1 MLMLLLVA
9 VLAES
14 WTRLTACLE
23 SALIYQHSSPLL
35 QGAEIDHHFSK
46 QAEPEETVG
55 PQEPAI
61 HTDLLWIVTL
71 FHSPALQDALRGVF
85 MTKHVTSCDYE

>member
-14 WTRLTACLE
+14 WTRRTACLE
-23 SALIYQHSSPLL
+23 SALIHQHTFSLL
-35 QGAEIDHHFSK
+35 QGAEIDYQFSK

-61 HTDLLWIVTL
+61 HTDLLWIVTP
-71 FHSPALQDALRGVF
+71 FHCPALQDALRGVF
-85 MTKHVTSCDYE
+85 MTKHVTSCDYK